1 MHPVMR
7 HPSWIAG
14 HLRHSVLPSRRLR
27 VGPIGIDYRDGFVR
41 IVQVASDRRSHVVAS
56 ACIGYDRSAPERA
69 TESILHAIEGGGF
82 QGRSCVL
89 AVPSSTV
96 RCESLRVSD
105 ADDASIIGDL
115 ERRLPE
121 RFGAERLECDF
132 VRLGGSGD
140 GGLEIA
146 AIAAD
151 RAALERIAHPLI
163 DEGLWPE
170 AIEPGFLSV
179 ARTCTRTARRASD
192 RGRLRIAAELTETG
206 AMVMVMQGQS
216 MLHVQPLA
224 SRAELPAALA
234 TAVDEAQRLAG
245 PSGQTHAEL
254 PQEIRI
260 AGTDAYEVAL
270 LDAIERRT
278 GLPVRH
284 DDQLGTLA
292 TAYAEIGVHASDR
305 GGAAA
310 WAGALGA
317 AFRPLAEA
325 AAARNDSASAPA
337 REAA

>member
-1 MHPVMR
+1 MR

-14 HLRHSVLPSRRLR
+14 HLRQSFLPARRQR

-56 ACIGYDRSAPERA
+56 ACVAYDQAAPERS
-69 TESILHAIEGGGF
+69 TEAIMHAIDGGGF
-82 QGRSCVL
+82 RGRACVL
-89 AVPSSTV
+89 AVPSTTV
-96 RCESLRVSD
+96 RCISLTVSD
-105 ADDASIIGDL
+105 AEDATIIGEL
-115 ERRLPE
+115 ERLLPE
-121 RFGAERLECDF
+121 RFGVDRLECDF

-151 RAALERIAHPLI
+151 RASLERIAHPLI

-170 AIEPGFLSV
+170 AIEPGFLAV
-179 ARTCTRTARRASD
+179 ARACTRTARRASD
-192 RGRLRIAAELTETG
+192 RGRLRVAAELTETG
-206 AMVMVMQGQS
+206 AVVMVLQGQS
-216 MLHVQPLA
+216 LLHVQPLA
-224 SRAELPAALA
+224 SRAELPAALRS
-234 TAVDEAQRLAG
+234 AVVEAERLGG
-245 PSGQTHAEL
+245 PRGQVHAEL
-254 PQEIRI
+254 LPEIRI
-260 AGTDAYEVAL
+260 AGSAAYEVGFL
-270 LDAIERRT
+270 EQVERLT

-325 AAARNDSASAPA
+325 SATRQEPLAAST